1 MKKRYG
7 SRSLLVASL
16 LSCFS
21 ASTVLFCAP
30 ALAAPGFTYL
40 DDEGEAEY
48 DVTAQLKAM
57 PVELSLNEQEDG
69 DGYRLIFGSNTIEM
83 ILVQNKV
90 PKTLRRY
97 AKGLSPGVVVVQ
109 RRGPIW
115 RVIGEN
121 RILFEVDD
129 TAFHEG
135 KIGYKGGVAEPRLQP
150 TEEIAFDD
158 DFMRVAADVAVAQA
172 KDDPRKGVVIKSV
185 ENKET
190 VWTNLVGIWKTTGL
204 TENEA
209 AQVAQSANP
218 FVFQSNAKDKNL
230 AIAGKI
236 FWDDYRAEVRVK
248 PEGATA
254 IGLAVYVMDAKNYLL
269 LHWRENGPL
278 QLQSVVNGRLQV
290 LDELD
295 LPYEQNQWYQLRVSS
310 ANGWV
315 RAYLDDA
322 EVLRSRTGWFGRG
335 HVGLYAENPSP
346 EKSAVFDDV
355 SVRSIRDFAD
365 DFASPVAGR
374 WKTVSGNWTFNK
386 GLSAQGAGGS
396 YIVMGETGWS
406 DYVTAAQ
413 ITLPSQAIAGLV
425 QHYQGGKG
433 AYLLRMAGSKA
444 AVPYAGR
451 LQIVKTA
458 GGKTEL
464 LGEATIGS
472 RFDGKTFDC
481 SFLSEKGYLKGEV
494 EGVRL
499 VDAFDDSLN
508 SGRPGLFAQSDT
520 KTKATPRF
528 SMFGVEFPR
537 ARPTWAK
544 VPELYATGPQPETM
558 GGWSTPEGSWVPM
571 TPLAAPGSSAN
582 AAQVTPVSTADNKT
596 FWHKGAFWGD
606 GSVKFKLPALLENQK
621 IDLIFGDPARVS
633 YVLTLRQS
641 GQTLKTVLSRTEKE
655 QSRELA
661 KGDVKLEGKAA
672 GQPVEL
678 LRRGSFLILRAGDK
692 NQKVLVTKMK

>member
-1 MKKRYG
+1 MKKQFG
-7 SRSLLVASL
+7 QQ
-16 LSCFS
+16 FS
-21 ASTVLFCAP
+21 AVALLLGCFAASSVLLPSSVQAI
-30 ALAAPGFTYL
+30 PGFTYL
-40 DDEGEAEY
+40 DDEGEAAY
-48 DVTAQLKAM
+48 DVTAKLNAF
-57 PVELSLNEQEDG
+57 PAELSLNEQENG
-69 DGYRLIFGSNTIEM
+69 DGYRLVFNANTIEM

-97 AKGLSPGVVVVQ
+97 GKGLPVGSVVIQ

-115 RVIGEN
+115 RVIGES
-121 RILFEVDD
+121 RIIFEVDD
-129 TAFHEG
+129 TTFHDG
-135 KIGYKGGVAEPRLQP
+135 KVGFKGVVAEARVQP
-150 TEEIAFDD
+150 TEDIAFDD
-158 DFMRVAADVAVAQA
+158 DFMRVAADVAVAAA
-172 KDDPRKGVVIKSV
+172 KEDPRKGVSVKSV

-190 VWTNLVGIWKTTGL
+190 VWTNLIGTWKTTGL

-230 AIAGKI
+230 SIAGKI
-236 FWDDYRAEVRVK
+236 FWDDYQAEVRVK
-248 PEGATA
+248 PEGASA
-254 IGLAVYVMDAKNYLL
+254 IGLAVYVADAKNYLL
-269 LHWRENGPL
+269 LHWKESGPL
-278 QLQSVVNGRLQV
+278 QLQSVVNGKMQV
-290 LDELD
+290 LDELQMPFD
-295 LPYEQNQWYQLRVSS
+295 QNQWYQLRVSS

-335 HVGLYAENPSP
+335 HVGLYAENPSI

-365 DFASPVAGR
+365 DFTAPVAGR
-374 WKTVSGNWTFNK
+374 WKTVSGNWDFSK

-396 YIVMGETGWS
+396 FIVMGENDWN
-406 DYVTAAQ
+406 DYQTSAQ
-413 ITLPSQAIAGLV
+413 ITLPANAVAGLV
-425 QHYQGGKG
+425 QHYQSGKG
-433 AYLLRMAGSKA
+433 AYILRIAGSKA

-458 GGKTEL
+458 GGKTET
-464 LGEATIGS
+464 LGETSIGS

-481 SFLSEKGYLKGEV
+481 AFLSEKGYLKGEV

-499 VDAFDDSLN
+499 LDAFDDSLEG
-508 SGRPGLFAQSDT
+508 GRPGLFAQGDVKS
-520 KTKATPRF
+520 KATPRF
-528 SMFGVEFPR
+528 LMFGVEFPR
-537 ARPTWAK
+537 SRPTWAK
-544 VPELYATGPQPETM
+544 VPDIMATGVQPETM
-558 GGWSTPEGSWVPM
+558 GGWSTPEGSWIPM
-571 TPLAAPGSSAN
+571 TPLASPGGAK
-582 AAQVTPVSTADNKT
+582 VTPISTGVSKT

-606 GSVKFKLPALLENQK
+606 GSVKFKLPVLLESQK

-641 GQTLKTVLSRTEKE
+641 GQTLKTVLSRLEKE

-661 KGDVKLEGKAA
+661 KGDVKLEGKVV

-678 LRRGSFLILRAGDK
+678 
-692 NQKVLVTKMK
+692 

>member
-1 MKKRYG
+1 MKKR
-7 SRSLLVASL
+7 SISKVLAVASL

-21 ASTVLFCAP
+21 ASTVLLQSP
-30 ALAAPGFTYL
+30 VIAAPGFTYL

-48 DVTAQLKAM
+48 DVTAQLKAT
-57 PVELSLNEQEDG
+57 PAELSLNEQEDG
-69 DGYRLIFGSNTIEM
+69 DGYRLIFNANTIEM
-83 ILVQNKV
+83 LLVQNNQ
-90 PKTLRRY
+90 PKTLRRFG
-97 AKGLSPGVVVVQ
+97 KGLAPGPIVIQ

-115 RVIGEN
+115 RVIGES

-129 TAFHEG
+129 TSFKEG
-135 KIGYKGGVAEPRLQP
+135 KVGYKGGLNEPRLQP

-158 DFMRVAADVAVAQA
+158 DFMRVAADVAVAAA
-172 KDDPRKGVVIKSV
+172 KDDPRKGVSVKSID
-185 ENKET
+185 NKET
-190 VWTNLVGIWKTTGL
+190 VWTNIVGTWKTTGL

-236 FWDDYRAEVRVK
+236 FWDDYMAEVRVK
-248 PEGATA
+248 PEGAAA
-254 IGLAVYVMDAKNYLL
+254 IGLAVYVADAKNYLL
-269 LHWRENGPL
+269 LHWKESGPL
-278 QLQSVVNGRLQV
+278 QLQSVVQGRLQV

-295 LPYEQNQWYQLRVSS
+295 LPYEQNQWYQLRISS

-335 HVGLYAENPSP
+335 HVGLYAENPSV

-365 DFASPVAGR
+365 DFTSPVAGR
-374 WKTVSGNWTFNK
+374 WKTVSGNWDFSK
-386 GLSAQGAGGS
+386 GLTAQGAGGS
-396 YIVMGETGWS
+396 YIVMGETEWS
-406 DYVTAAQ
+406 DYSTSAQ
-413 ITLPSQAIAGLV
+413 VTLPSNAVAGLV

-433 AYLLRMAGSKA
+433 AYLLRIAGSKA
-444 AVPYAGR
+444 PVPYAGR

-458 GGKTEL
+458 GGKTEV
-464 LGEATIGS
+464 LGETAVGT

-481 SFLSEKGYLKGEV
+481 SFLSEKGYLKGEI

-499 VDAFDDSLN
+499 VDAFDESLQG
-508 SGRPGLFAQSDT
+508 GRPGLFAQADA

-528 SMFGVEFPR
+528 LMFGVEFPR
-537 ARPTWAK
+537 PRPTWAK
-544 VPELYATGPQPETM
+544 VPELYTTGPQPETM
-558 GGWSTPEGSWVPM
+558 GGWSTPEGSWIPM
-571 TPLAAPGSSAN
+571 TPLAAPGG
-582 AAQVTPVSTADNKT
+582 AQVTPVSTGDSKT

-606 GSVKFKLPALLENQK
+606 GSVKFKLPALLETQK

-641 GQTLKTVLSRTEKE
+641 GQTLKTVLSRLEKA

-661 KGDVKLEGKAA
+661 KGDVKLEGKAV

-678 LRRGSFLILRAGDK
+678 LRRGTFLILRAGNN
-692 NQKVLVTKMK
+692 NQKVLVAKMK